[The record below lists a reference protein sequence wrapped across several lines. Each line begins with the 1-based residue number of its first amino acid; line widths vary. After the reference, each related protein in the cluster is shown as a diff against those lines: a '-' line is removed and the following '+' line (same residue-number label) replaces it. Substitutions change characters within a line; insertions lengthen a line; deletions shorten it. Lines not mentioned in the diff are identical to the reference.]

1 MLYQNNPK
9 RIVFGWHAFAQH
21 KHVFLALSL
30 ALGSAFIVAM
40 PVMAD
45 TSTPGAIAKVTVY
58 RGQALVTR
66 TVEVK
71 LPAGASEL
79 IVTGL
84 PQQILPETIY
94 AQTPDN
100 LTVLSVRYRARAV
113 REDTREEVK
122 KLDAQIEQLQN
133 KMYHTETLNK
143 HNQEMWAMFVKL
155 QDFTIIASKEDLNRG
170 LLNFEPLQK
179 LTAHIEEKGNE
190 YRDRSLELH
199 DEMQS
204 QKKEMELLQR
214 KRKELASGRSHTERE
229 AVLYLKKDDARPTTL
244 DLNYLVNGANW
255 SPQYNLRAQPNA
267 QQVLIEYNAVV
278 HQTSG
283 ENWTNVALALSTAQ
297 PSMAAA
303 PPVLEP
309 MIASLTSR
317 VSINRNQPTQQAGQQ
332 IEYLDST
339 QKFQKQLELRRDNI
353 KKGKAA
359 QADLNLFAASNQML
373 IYNADVRELQ
383 EMQKQ
388 AAEIARTEGVSVT
401 YKLPGRLSLPSRS
414 DQQLVTIAA
423 IPAQAEFTL
432 IATPLLT
439 DYVYLQAD
447 LLNHSDTILL
457 PGPASMFRNGD
468 FCGKSDIGL
477 VTIGEKFTAGF
488 GIDSQIQ
495 VSREL
500 EDKKTHIQGG
510 NRIDTYNYRLA
521 LANYKDA
528 AVKIRLLDRLPYTKN
543 SSIKI
548 ELGKTSPQLSK
559 DSEYL
564 RTLRKKNILRW
575 DLDLKPNAI
584 GKDAA
589 VVNYTFTMEYDRN
602 MQIQSQTQRQ

>member
-9 RIVFGWHAFAQH
+9 RIVSRWYAFTQP
-21 KHVFLALSL
+21 KQVFLALSL

-45 TSTPGAIAKVTVY
+45 SSTPGAIARVTVY

-94 AQTPDN
+94 AQTPEN
-100 LTVLSVRYRARAV
+100 LTVLSVRYRERAV

-122 KLDAQIEQLQN
+122 KLDVQIEQLQS
-133 KMYHTETLNK
+133 KMYHTEMRYE
-143 HNQEMWAMFVKL
+143 HNEGMWGMFVKL
-155 QDFTIIASKEDLNRG
+155 QDFTIKASKEDLNRG
-170 LLNFEPLQK
+170 LLNFEPLEK
-179 LTAHIEEKGNE
+179 LTSLMEEKGNE
-190 YRDRSLELH
+190 YRDRTLELH

-255 SPQYNLRAQPNA
+255 SPQYNLRANPNA
-267 QQVLIEYNAVV
+267 RQVLIEYNAVV

-283 ENWTNVALALSTAQ
+283 ENWNNVALALSTAQ
-297 PSMAAA
+297 PTMAAA
-303 PPVLEP
+303 PPTLEP
-309 MIASLTSR
+309 MVASLTSR
-317 VSINRNQPTQQAGQQ
+317 VSLRQQTAQQQAGQQ

-359 QADLNLFAASNQML
+359 QADLNLFAAGNQML
-373 IYNADVRELQ
+373 IYNANVRELQ
-383 EMQKQ
+383 EMQRQ

-423 IPAQAEFTL
+423 IPAKAEFTL

-447 LLNHSDTILL
+447 LLNNSDTILL

-468 FCGKSDIGL
+468 FCGKSDIDL

-495 VSREL
+495 VTREL

-510 NRIDTYNYRLA
+510 NRIDTYNYRIA
-521 LANYKDA
+521 LANYKGA

-548 ELGKTSPQLSK
+548 ELGDTSVQLSK

-575 DLDLKPNAI
+575 DLDLKPSTI

-589 VVNYTFTMEYDRN
+589 VVTYTFTMEYDRN

>member
-1 MLYQNNPK
+1 MVHQINQNG
-9 RIVFGWHAFAQH
+9 IVSGWRVFAQH
-21 KHVFLALSL
+21 KHVLHVCVLSILCFPFLTGPVL
-30 ALGSAFIVAM
+30 ADA
-40 PVMAD
+40 
-45 TSTPGAIAKVTVY
+45 STPGTIAKVTVY

-71 LPAGASEL
+71 LPVGASEL
-79 IVTGL
+79 VVTGL

-94 AQTPDN
+94 AQTPEN
-100 LTVLSVRYRARAV
+100 LTVLSVRFRERAV

-133 KMYHTETLNK
+133 KMYHTETQSK
-143 HNQEMWAMFVKL
+143 QNQEMWVMFVKL
-155 QDFTIIASKEDLNRG
+155 QDFTIKASNEDLNRG

-179 LTAHIEEKGNE
+179 LTALIEDKGNE
-190 YRDRSLELH
+190 YRERSLQLH
-199 DEMQS
+199 DEMES
-204 QKKEMELLQR
+204 QKKEMDLLQR
-214 KRKELASGRSHTERE
+214 QRKELAAGRSHTERE
-229 AVLYLKKDDARPTTL
+229 AVLYLKKDDAQPATL
-244 DLNYLVNGANW
+244 ELNYLVNGANW
-255 SPQYNLRAQPNA
+255 SPQYNLRANPNA

-283 ENWTNVALALSTAQ
+283 EDWTNVALALSTAQ
-297 PSMAAA
+297 PTMAAA
-303 PPVLEP
+303 PPTLEP
-309 MIASLTSR
+309 MLASLASR
-317 VSINRNQPTQQAGQQ
+317 ISPSPQPAQQPTQQQA
-332 IEYLDST
+332 EYLDNT
-339 QKFQKQLELRRDNI
+339 KQFQRLLQSRRANI

-359 QADLNLFAASNQML
+359 QADLNFIAAGNQML
-373 IYNADVRELQ
+373 IYNASVPELV

-388 AAEIARTEGVSVT
+388 VAEIARTEGVSVT
-401 YKLPGRLSLPSRS
+401 YKLPGSLSLPSRS

-423 IPAQAEFTL
+423 IPAKAEFTL

-447 LLNHSDTILL
+447 LLNSSNTILL

-495 VSREL
+495 VTREL

-510 NRIDTYNYRLA
+510 NRIDTYNYRIA

-528 AVKIRLLDRLPYTKN
+528 PVKIRLLDRLPYTKN

-548 ELGKTSPQLSK
+548 ELGTTSPSLSK

-575 DLDLKPNAI
+575 DLELKPNAV
-584 GKDAA
+584 GKDAT
-589 VVNYTFTMEYDRN
+589 VVTYTFTMEYDRN
-602 MQIQSQTQRQ
+602 MQIQSQTQQQ

>member
-1 MLYQNNPK
+1 MLYPINPK
-9 RIVFGWHAFAQH
+9 RTVSRWHAYAQR
-21 KHVFLALSL
+21 KQVLFTIALAFVFLTV
-30 ALGSAFIVAM
+30 GSMSVYAES
-40 PVMAD
+40 
-45 TSTPGAIAKVTVY
+45 STPGTISQVTVY

-66 TVEVK
+66 TLEVR

-79 IVTGL
+79 IVTDL

-94 AQTPDN
+94 AQTPEN
-100 LTVLSVRYRARAV
+100 LTVLSVRYRERAV

-122 KLDAQIEQLQN
+122 NLDARIEQLQN
-133 KMYHTETLNK
+133 KMYHTETQYK

-155 QDFTIIASKEDLNRG
+155 QDFTIKASKEDLNRG
-170 LLNFEPLQK
+170 LLNFEPLEK
-179 LTAHIEEKGNE
+179 LTSLVENKGNE
-190 YRDRSLELH
+190 YRDRTLELH

-244 DLNYLVNGANW
+244 ELNYLVNGANW
-255 SPQYNLRAQPNA
+255 SPQYNLRANPNA
-267 QQVLIEYNAVV
+267 RQVLIEYNAVV

-283 ENWTNVALALSTAQ
+283 ENWNNVALALSTAQ
-297 PSMAAA
+297 PTMAAA

-309 MIASLTSR
+309 MVASLTSR
-317 VSINRNQPTQQAGQQ
+317 VSIRQQPAQQGARQQVELLDNTQQ
-332 IEYLDST
+332 
-339 QKFQKQLELRRDNI
+339 FQKLLQSRRENI

-359 QADLNLFAASNQML
+359 QADLNFFAAGNQAL
-373 IYNADVRELQ
+373 IYNADIRELQ

-388 AAEIARTEGVSVT
+388 AAEIDRTEGVSVT

-423 IPAQAEFTL
+423 IPAKAEFTL

-447 LLNHSDTILL
+447 LLNSSDTILL

-495 VSREL
+495 VTREL

-510 NRIDTYNYRLA
+510 NRIDTYNYRIA

-543 SSIKI
+543 GSIKI
-548 ELGKTSPQLSK
+548 ELGDTSVQLSK

-564 RTLRKKNILRW
+564 RTLRKKNLLRW

-589 VVNYTFTMEYDRN
+589 VVTYTFTMEYDRN

>member
-1 MLYQNNPK
+1 MISQNKVK
-9 RIVFGWHAFAQH
+9 RIVTGWHAFTQH
-21 KHVFLALSL
+21 KHVFRAVALVFLFLTVSSISVY
-30 ALGSAFIVAM
+30 AE
-40 PVMAD
+40 
-45 TSTPGAIAKVTVY
+45 TSTPGTISKVTVY

-66 TVEVK
+66 TIEVK

-79 IVTGL
+79 VVTDL

-94 AQTPDN
+94 AQTPEN
-100 LTVLSVRYRARAV
+100 ITVLSVRYRERAV

-122 KLDAQIEQLQN
+122 KLDAQIELLQK
-133 KMYHTETLNK
+133 KMYHTEMLYK
-143 HNQEMWAMFVKL
+143 HNQDMWAMFVKL
-155 QDFTIIASKEDLNRG
+155 QDFSIKATKEDLMRG
-170 LLNFEPLQK
+170 LLSFEPLEK
-179 LTAHIEEKGNE
+179 LTSHIEEKGVQ
-190 YRDRSLELH
+190 YHDRGLELY
-199 DEMQS
+199 DEMES

-214 KRKELASGRSHTERE
+214 KRKELAAGRSHTERE

-283 ENWTNVALALSTAQ
+283 ENWTNVDLALSTAQ
-297 PSMAAA
+297 PTMAAA
-303 PPVLEP
+303 PPTLEP
-309 MIASLTSR
+309 MVASLTSR
-317 VSINRNQPTQQAGQQ
+317 VAIRQQPAQQGAQQ
-332 IEYLDST
+332 QVEYFDNT
-339 QKFQKQLELRRDNI
+339 QKFQKLLQSRRANI

-359 QADLNLFAASNQML
+359 QADLNLFAAGNQVL

-383 EMQKQ
+383 EMQQQ

-401 YKLPGRLSLPSRS
+401 YKLPGRLTLPSRS

-423 IPAQAEFTL
+423 IPAKAEFTL

-447 LLNHSDTILL
+447 LLNNSDTILL

-468 FCGKSDIGL
+468 FCGQSDIGL

-495 VSREL
+495 ITREL
-500 EDKKTHIQGG
+500 EDKNTHIQGG
-510 NRIDTYNYRLA
+510 NRIDTYNYRIA
-521 LANYKDA
+521 LANYKENE
-528 AVKIRLLDRLPYTKN
+528 VKIRLLDRLPYTKN

-548 ELGKTSPQLSK
+548 ELGETSTLLSK

-575 DLDLKPNAI
+575 DLDLKSNTI
-584 GKDAA
+584 GKDAT
-589 VVNYTFTMEYDRN
+589 VVTYTFTMEYDRN